1 MDKTMRRNKY
11 CFGLGT
17 LGRDAVYSLISMY
30 LITYLTEV
38 VGLSNTQLAIIGT
51 LMVVFRIFDALN
63 DPIMGTI
70 VDNTHTRY
78 GKFKPWIVFG
88 SLTSGILTILLFT
101 DFNLSGTWYIV
112 VFAILYLLWGMTY
125 TTNDISYW
133 SLMPAIS
140 KDQKVREGVGA
151 IARICANVGMFSV
164 VILYTMVPDLFGLGA
179 QKSYFLFAVILVAVM
194 WIFQAITVFGV
205 KEERQLVKPKEKT
218 TLSGMLKALVKNDQ
232 LLVTAIAMALFMIG
246 YCTTTS
252 FGVYYFKYAYKNEGT
267 YMVFAAVLG
276 VAQLTALTIFPIF
289 SKRFTRKQLYF
300 GSMITVVL
308 SYLIFFLSM
317 EKLPLIIIAGLALFF
332 AQAFIQLL
340 MLLFLADAV
349 EYGEW
354 KLGKRNESVS
364 FAVQPFINKLGGAIG
379 TGVVTL
385 TLIISGI
392 NPISEQIATL
402 EKSLEGVTDPVVAN
416 QITAEINA
424 LINGVGGSSIWIM
437 KLAMM
442 ILPLLCILAGFIIY
456 YKRFKIDE
464 KFYKQIVSDLEERNK
479 TACNTEE
486 VEENAN
492 LNGETKQE
500 ESAQNE
506 CVVLDQEE

>member
-38 VGLSNTQLAIIGT
+38 VGLSNAELGIIGT
-51 LMVVFRIFDALN
+51 LMVIFRVFDALN

-70 VDNTHTRY
+70 VDNTHTKY

-88 SLTSGILTILLFT
+88 SLTAGILTILLFT
-101 DFNLSGTWYIV
+101 DFNLDGTWYIV
-112 VFAILYLLWGMTY
+112 MFAVLYLLWGMAY

-140 KDQKVREGVGA
+140 KDQKVREGIGA
-151 IARICANVGMFSV
+151 IARICANIGMFSV
-164 VILYTMVPDLFGLGA
+164 VILYTMVPDIFGLGA
-179 QKSYFLFAVILVAVM
+179 QQSYFWFAIIIVVIM

-205 KEERQLVKPKEKT
+205 KEERQTVKPQERTNLK
-218 TLSGMLKALVKNDQ
+218 GMLKALIKNDQ
-232 LLVTAIAMALFMIG
+232 LLITAVAMALFMIG

-276 VAQLTALTIFPIF
+276 VAQLTALSIFPLF

-300 GSMITVVL
+300 GSMIAVVV
-308 SYLIFFLSM
+308 SYLIFFISM
-317 EKLPLIIIAGLALFF
+317 EKLALIIVAGLALFF

-392 NPISEQIATL
+392 NPISEKIATL
-402 EKSLEGVTDPVVAN
+402 EKSISGITDPAIVESVKA
-416 QITAEINA
+416 QINA
-424 LINGVGGSSIWIM
+424 LINGVGDSSIWIM
-437 KLAMM
+437 KIAMM

-464 KFYKQIVSDLEERNK
+464 KFYEQIVSDLEKRNRESS
-479 TACNTEE
+479 EE
-486 VEENAN
+486 
-492 LNGETKQE
+492 K
-500 ESAQNE
+500 SAE
-506 CVVLDQEE
+506 IAK